1 MRRLKE
7 VRIAALFVAGV
18 VGLMAGPAVADYP
31 ERTITLV
38 VPFSPGGSSDVVAR
52 TIQPKLSEVL
62 GENVVVENRPG
73 AGGNIAIDSVVRS
86 DPDGYTAII
95 TNIGTM
101 TINPHIFKDVN
112 FDPLVD
118 LKPVTKLISLPS
130 LFVVNKDLGV
140 ETLAE
145 FVEFSKANPET
156 GFASPGSTAPGRF
169 YMELFAQENDLVLTP
184 IPYSG
189 GAGPAL
195 TAVMAGHVPA
205 MFTNISSGI
214 KQVNEGMVKALG
226 VSTEERLASAP
237 DIPTM
242 IESGKSTFTASS
254 WQGVHVPAGTP
265 DDVVKVLFDALSETL
280 ADPGVREKLEAN
292 LSNVTLSESPQ
303 AFGNFVEA
311 ESKKWKAVV
320 ERSGATAD

>member
-1 MRRLKE
+1 MRFPARLS
-7 VRIAALFVAGV
+7 ICALAMAGMLGVAGS
-18 VGLMAGPAVADYP
+18 PAQAEYP
-31 ERTITLV
+31 ERTVTLV
-38 VPFSPGGSSDVVAR
+38 VPFAPGGSSDVVAR

-62 GENVVVENRPG
+62 GQSVVVENRPG
-73 AGGNIAIDSVVRS
+73 AGGNIAIDTVVRS
-86 DPDGYTAII
+86 DPDGYTAIV

-101 TINPHIFKDVN
+101 TINPHIFKDVS

-118 LKPVTKLISLPS
+118 LKPVTKMISLPS

-140 ETLAE
+140 STLEE
-145 FVEFSKANPET
+145 FVDYAKANPGM

-169 YMELFAQENDLVLTP
+169 YMELFAQENDLDLTP

-195 TAVMAGHVPA
+195 TAVVAGHVPA

-214 KQVNEGMVKALG
+214 KQVNEGTVLALG

-254 WQGVHVPAGTP
+254 WQGVHVPADTP
-265 DDVVKVLFDALSETL
+265 DDIVQVLFDALHETL
-280 ADPGVREKLEAN
+280 NDPEVRERLEAN
-292 LSNVTLSESPQ
+292 LSTVTLSESPA
-303 AFGNFVEA
+303 AFDAFIKA
-311 ESKKWKAVV
+311 ESAKWKQVV
-320 ERSGATAD
+320 ERSGAAAD